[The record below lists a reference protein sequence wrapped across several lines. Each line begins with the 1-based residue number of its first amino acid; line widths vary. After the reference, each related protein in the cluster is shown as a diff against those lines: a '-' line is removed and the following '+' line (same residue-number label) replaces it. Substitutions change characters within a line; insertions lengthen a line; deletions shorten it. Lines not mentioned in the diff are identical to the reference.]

1 MRLNVFHT
9 GSSAQFGSSVQLKPP
24 TEFSGWKNTPQISP
38 HKSPV
43 IQNSWSAVVS
53 LPPEYAQYHANYL
66 VTADGPQSSHT
77 RKKRRHSQTYHYGQQ
92 GPDSQRRAIVINSAT
107 DAPDPFS
114 ILAKEK

>member
-1 MRLNVFHT
+1 M
-9 GSSAQFGSSVQLKPP
+9 
-24 TEFSGWKNTPQISP
+24 
-38 HKSPV
+38 

-66 VTADGPQSSHT
+66 VTADGPQSSQT